1 MVIFKLNS
9 FLCFFLI
16 ITKDS
21 NNKVNDPSAKFL
33 QLLSKHK
40 LFVQKSKFDIKLEV
54 CRQMVDSSA
63 DECLLTFLMLTLLTE
78 SWVMKMFVGENIWKQ
93 VSDTDDT
100 QLLRN

>member
-40 LFVQKSKFDIKLEV
+40 FIYCIFAKIKNRYQIRSL
-54 CRQMVDSSA
+54 
-63 DECLLTFLMLTLLTE
+63 
-78 SWVMKMFVGENIWKQ
+78 
-93 VSDTDDT
+93 
-100 QLLRN
+100 

>member
-33 QLLSKHK
+33 QLLSQHK
-40 LFVQKSKFDIKLEV
+40 FIIAFLQKSKIDIKLEV

-63 DECLLTFLMLTLLTE
+63 DECLLTFLMFTLLTE
-78 SWVMKMFVGENIWKQ
+78 S
-93 VSDTDDT
+93 
-100 QLLRN
+100 